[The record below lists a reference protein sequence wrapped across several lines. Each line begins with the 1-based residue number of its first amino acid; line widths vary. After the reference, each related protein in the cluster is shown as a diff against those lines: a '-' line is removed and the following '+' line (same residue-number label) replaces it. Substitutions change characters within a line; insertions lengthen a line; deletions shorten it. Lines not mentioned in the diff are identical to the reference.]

1 MIHTNEF
8 NTILNCEVISA
19 WEKEFFTK
27 MGPQGQNKGSDKVEP
42 SLSIDEEI
50 DEELIKRRIFNILQD
65 AEVAR
70 MEMAD
75 AVNITD

>member
-1 MIHTNEF
+1 MEKVF
-8 NTILNCEVISA
+8 NSRSISA

-27 MGPQGQNKGSDKVEP
+27 MGPQSQNEGSDKVEP

-50 DEELIKRRIFNILQD
+50 DEELIERRIFNILQD

-70 MEMAD
+70 MEIAD
-75 AVNITD
+75 AANITD